1 MSKDNQS
8 PRALWLRTKNP
19 ETRRKVWYEDLPR
32 WLKTNLFNTPT
43 NSVISIFLLAAI
55 VQLGGSFFNWLL
67 VDAVWEGSAK
77 TCRLSEG
84 ACMVFLIEKARFILM
99 GFYPLDEQWRPF
111 LFVAAFCSFA
121 FYSRLP
127 ERWNLKLLWSWL
139 GFFVLSLLVMRGGFL
154 GLTLVET
161 EQWGGLPLT
170 LILSSVGMIFA
181 YPIGILLALGRRSEW
196 PLIRAL
202 CVGYIELIRG
212 VPLISLLFMSSVM
225 FPLFLPEGL
234 IINKL
239 LRAQIAI
246 IMFVSAYMAE
256 VVRGG
261 LQAVPRGQLEAAK
274 SLGLSKLQSLRL
286 IILPQALK
294 LVIPPT
300 VNTAI
305 GMFKDTSLVII
316 IALFDLMYTTKAS
329 MKDSEWLG
337 FSLEA
342 YLFAA
347 VVYFIFCA
355 FMSRTSRRLEALLK
369 PGNMR

>member
-1 MSKDNQS
+1 
-8 PRALWLRTKNP
+8 
-19 ETRRKVWYEDLPR
+19 
-32 WLKTNLFNTPT
+32 
-43 NSVISIFLLAAI
+43 
-55 VQLGGSFFNWLL
+55 
-67 VDAVWEGSAK
+67 
-77 TCRLSEG
+77 
-84 ACMVFLIEKARFILM
+84 M
-99 GFYPLDEQWRPF
+99 GFYPLAEQWRPLVF
-111 LFVAAFCSFA
+111 ILALCSLA
-121 FYSRLP
+121 FYSRNP
-127 ERWNLKLLWSWL
+127 DRWNKKLMWSWCAL
-139 GFFVLSLLVMRGGFL
+139 FITSLLIMRGGFL

-161 EQWGGLPLT
+161 EKWGGLPLT
-170 LILSSVGMIFA
+170 LILASVGMTFA
-181 YPIGILLALGRRSEW
+181 YPVGILLALGRRSEW

-225 FPLFLPEGL
+225 FPLFLPEGM

-246 IMFVSAYMAE
+246 IMFVAAYMAE

-261 LQAVPRGQLEAAK
+261 LQAVPRGQYEAAK
-274 SLGLSKLQSLRL
+274 SLGLTKWQSLRL
-286 IILPQALK
+286 VILPQALK

-347 VVYFIFCA
+347 IVYFIFCA
-355 FMSRTSRRLEALLK
+355 FMSRTSRKLEASLK

>member
-8 PRALWLRTKNP
+8 PRAWWVRTKNP
-19 ETRRKVWYEDLPR
+19 ENRRKVWYEDLPK
-32 WLKTNLFNTPT
+32 WLKTNLFNTPL
-43 NSVISIFLLAAI
+43 NSVISIFLLAAL
-55 VQLGGSFFNWLL
+55 VKAFGSFFNWLL
-67 VDAVWEGSAK
+67 IDAVWEGSAK
-77 TCRLSEG
+77 TCRLGEG
-84 ACMVFLIEKARFILM
+84 ACLVFLWEKAQFILM
-99 GFYPLDEQWRPF
+99 GFYPLDEQWRPW
-111 LFVAAFCSFA
+111 LFVISLCALA
-121 FYSRLP
+121 FYSRKP
-127 ERWNLKLLWSWL
+127 ERWSLKLLWSWVSL
-139 GFFVLSLLVMRGGFL
+139 FIISLLLMRGGFL
-154 GLTLVET
+154 GLALVEA
-161 EQWGGLPLT
+161 EKWGGLPLT
-170 LILSSVGMIFA
+170 LILASVGMIFA
-181 YPIGILLALGRRSEW
+181 YPIGIILALGRRSEW
-196 PLIRAL
+196 PLIKAL
-202 CVGYIELIRG
+202 CVSYIELIRG

-225 FPLFLPEGL
+225 FPLFLPEGM

-261 LQAVPRGQLEAAK
+261 LQAVPRGQYEAAK
-274 SLGLSKLQSLRL
+274 SLGLSKFQSLRL

-347 VVYFIFCA
+347 VVYFVFCA
-355 FMSRTSRRLEALLK
+355 FMSRTSRRLEAMLK